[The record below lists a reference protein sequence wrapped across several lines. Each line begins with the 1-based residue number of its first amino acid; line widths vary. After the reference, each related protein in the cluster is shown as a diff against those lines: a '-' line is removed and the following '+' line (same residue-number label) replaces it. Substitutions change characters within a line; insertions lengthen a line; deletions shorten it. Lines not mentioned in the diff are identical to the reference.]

1 MPPQQH
7 AEGRRPPFPRL
18 ERRPRAALAE
28 AVRQPG
34 ENGTVRRRVCARPPR
49 APLPTTRLLIEYD
62 GTDFRGWQTQPSG
75 PTVQQALEAA
85 LATALR
91 EPVAVVGSGRTD
103 AGVHARGQ
111 VAHFVSRAD
120 VDAYRLRAALN
131 GLLPPS
137 VAVLA
142 AEPAPEG
149 FHARYDAR
157 RRHYRYQ
164 ATTAPRALDRHTR
177 APFRYALDVDAM
189 NQAATALVGRHNFS
203 SFCRTQSETT
213 NRVCTVERARWTA
226 DGRPGDLS
234 FEVVADRFLHGMVR
248 AVVGTLVE
256 VGRGR
261 WAPGDVPGV
270 LAAQDRRAAGPAA
283 PARGLSLDRV
293 EYPAP
298 VFAQPPGG

>member
-1 MPPQQH
+1 MPLVDCLRQRG
-7 AEGRRPPFPRL
+7 AGDGVRT
-18 ERRPRAALAE
+18 ERAGAAFLA
-28 AVRQPG
+28 P
-34 ENGTVRRRVCARPPR
+34 
-49 APLPTTRLLIEYD
+49 APTALPTTRLLIEYD
-62 GTDFRGWQTQPSG
+62 GTDFRGWQAQPNA
-75 PTVQQALEAA
+75 PTVQQALEGA

-111 VAHFVSRAD
+111 VAHFASHAE
-120 VDAYRLRAALN
+120 VDAHRLRAALN
-131 GLLPPS
+131 GLLPPA

-142 AEPAPEG
+142 AEPAPDG

-157 RRHYRYQ
+157 KRHYRYQ

-177 APFRYALDVDAM
+177 ALFRYALDLGAM
-189 NQAATALVGRHNFS
+189 NQAATSLLGRHNFS

-226 DGRPGDLS
+226 GARAGDLA

-248 AVVGTLVE
+248 AMVGTLVE

-261 WAPGDVPGV
+261 RAPDGLADV

-283 PARGLSLDRV
+283 PARGLSLDHV
-293 EYPAP
+293 EYPSP
-298 VFAQPPGG
+298 VFA